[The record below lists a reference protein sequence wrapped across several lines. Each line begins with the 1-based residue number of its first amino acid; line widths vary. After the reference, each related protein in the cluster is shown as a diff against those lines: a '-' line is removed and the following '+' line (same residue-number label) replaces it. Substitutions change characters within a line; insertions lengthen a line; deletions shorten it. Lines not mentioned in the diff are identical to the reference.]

1 MTTTNA
7 DSLTRMVFGTQW
19 EGYFDATHRG
29 IDQVSARR
37 LREELPRAGWRIE
50 RLTTYRIWD
59 SDADP
64 THATLR
70 EWWAAD
76 ARFRRL
82 LTEHEL
88 GDLIVC
94 VAVKE

>member
-1 MTTTNA
+1 
-7 DSLTRMVFGTQW
+7 QW
-19 EGYFDATHRG
+19 EGYFDATHHG

-37 LREELPRAGWRIE
+37 LRDELPQLGWRIQHLSTH
-50 RLTTYRIWD
+50 RVWD

-64 THATLR
+64 TRATLR
-70 EWWAAD
+70 EWWAGD

-82 LTEHEL
+82 LTERDL
-88 GDLIVC
+88 GDLITC